1 MSKGPLHA
9 GWLIASLGLALML
22 SPMASAV
29 AQDGVPESGGKLTLI
44 APLKPAEFETFEE
57 LGQVLR
63 KSLSISYESKDSR
76 SIEVLLM
83 SVLVSPD
90 GDVLSQCTSGLTSVV
105 PGRRTALPDVCED
118 RRYGG
123 ILDGSGIRRLEPST
137 IELGNAMILNH
148 DEQNGRNA
156 KPLALLVKL
165 AAEEARRSN
174 VPILAIGVS
183 SADAAAGRL
192 AFYEGWPC
200 KWY

>member
-1 MSKGPLHA
+1 MSNGPLHA
-9 GWLIASLGLALML
+9 GWLITGLGLALTL

-29 AQDGVPESGGKLTLI
+29 AQDGVPESGEKLTLI
-44 APLKPAEFETFEE
+44 APLKPAEFESFEE

-123 ILDGSGIRRLEPST
+123 ILDGSGIRGLEPST
-137 IELGNAMILNH
+137 VELGEAIILDH
-148 DEQNGRNA
+148 EEREGTDA
-156 KPLALLVKL
+156 KNPRALLIQL
-165 AAEEARRSN
+165 ATEAARRLN

-183 SADAAAGRL
+183 PADAEAGRL
-192 AFYEGWPC
+192 GQSFYVGWP
-200 KWY
+200 